1 MVDWIYQ
8 LTQQQVVELKSA
20 SQHSIKMVLKNS
32 ENNQLSGTTC
42 KVIQWTWC
50 KSRSNQVWTWSNKQI
65 FKWIIL
71 SVVSRRLFEEISVQE
86 HAAKVMKFKHG
97 SNIICTIYGISTKTK
112 YKEMSKESLG
122 SFYFLVRK
130 LYQIFFSIFDEHIWQ
145 SFFYWKEYNFGKGFN
160 LFQGQMNSNMVSL
173 QSSMQQNED
182 CF

>member
-1 MVDWIYQ
+1 MDMEQ
-8 LTQQQVVELKSA
+8 K
-20 SQHSIKMVLKNS
+20 K
-32 ENNQLSGTTC
+32 
-42 KVIQWTWC
+42 
-50 KSRSNQVWTWSNKQI
+50 
-65 FKWIIL
+65 IL

-145 SFFYWKEYNFGKGFN
+145 SFFLLERI
-160 LFQGQMNSNMVSL
+160 
-173 QSSMQQNED
+173 
-182 CF
+182 